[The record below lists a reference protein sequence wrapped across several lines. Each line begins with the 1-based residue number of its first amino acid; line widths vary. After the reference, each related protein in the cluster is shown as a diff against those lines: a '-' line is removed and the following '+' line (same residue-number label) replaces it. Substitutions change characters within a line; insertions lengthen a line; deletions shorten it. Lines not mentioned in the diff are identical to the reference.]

1 MNWLHFKCILRAPKV
16 RVFFSKNSY
25 SNYEDA
31 YMGYRLMRIEK
42 LAMILDLSNLHDSSN
57 KVPQVLGY
65 ESLILI
71 KRFDGD

>member
-1 MNWLHFKCILRAPKV
+1 
-16 RVFFSKNSY
+16 
-25 SNYEDA
+25 
-31 YMGYRLMRIEK
+31 MGYRLMRIEK